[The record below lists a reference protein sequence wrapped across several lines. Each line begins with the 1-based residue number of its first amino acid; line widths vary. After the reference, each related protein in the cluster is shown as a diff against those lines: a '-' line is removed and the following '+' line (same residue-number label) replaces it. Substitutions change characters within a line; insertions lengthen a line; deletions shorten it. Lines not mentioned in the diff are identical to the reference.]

1 MLVVQRNYDLHYCLM
16 SNKKLYHIL
25 LYFLNFPITPQYNT
39 LIQKHKSINENNDSW
54 LYNFKKRFDE
64 IQSTYLAMNRLVSLL
79 SVAITLKTAK
89 HPVTVISESS
99 YHWRTLHF
107 YVLILCLIKLKNKN
121 NILTRLVVWSDGS
134 AVQFVWKFVFIFWSS
149 DYPNV
154 ILEW

>member
-16 SNKKLYHIL
+16 SNKQLYHIL

-79 SVAITLKTAK
+79 SVAITLK
-89 HPVTVISESS
+89 ISDQWKQLS
-99 YHWRTLHF
+99 
-107 YVLILCLIKLKNKN
+107 LKNTAFLCIN
-121 NILTRLVVWSDGS
+121 TV
-134 AVQFVWKFVFIFWSS
+134 
-149 DYPNV
+149 PNK
-154 ILEW
+154 IEKQHFNTACSLEWWQCSTICVEICFHILI